1 MRRQASRFARDLGG
15 QAQGIAF
22 YQDLL
27 ALREADLRA
36 QNPAL
41 SAPDAEQISRIRQ
54 ELPHMGLIDAAT
66 PKDLAVDGR
75 FLMDALGLSPGPELG
90 RVIDRLLDAVV
101 EEHIPNTPQDLVEYA
116 RKTILRT
123 E

>member
-1 MRRQASRFARDLGG
+1 
-15 QAQGIAF
+15 
-22 YQDLL
+22 
-27 ALREADLRA
+27 
-36 QNPAL
+36 
-41 SAPDAEQISRIRQ
+41 
-54 ELPHMGLIDAAT
+54 MGLIDAAT